1 MRYMLLIFQREGF
14 QERLTPE
21 ELAALDHDHG
31 AHTIRL
37 VGERVLVATCL
48 LHSSGT
54 ATTVRLQGARM
65 LTTDGPFADA
75 GGQLV
80 GFHLVDCADLEQAL
94 RIAAELPAARHG
106 AVEVRPGRNGA
117 RSHPDGRGK
126 NFAG

>member
-14 QERLTPE
+14 QERPTPE

-37 VGERVLVATCL
+37 VGERVLIATCL

-54 ATTVRLQGARM
+54 ATTVRLRGTRL

-75 GGQLV
+75 GEQLV

-94 RIAAELPAARHG
+94 RIAAELPTARQG
-106 AVEVRPGRNGA
+106 AIEVRPVRDGA
-117 RSHPDGRGK
+117 RSHPDSREI